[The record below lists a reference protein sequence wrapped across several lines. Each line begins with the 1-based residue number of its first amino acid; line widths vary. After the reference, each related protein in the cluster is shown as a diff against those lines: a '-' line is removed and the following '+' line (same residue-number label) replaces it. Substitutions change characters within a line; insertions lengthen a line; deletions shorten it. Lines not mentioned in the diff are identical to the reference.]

1 MIQISIFYSV
11 EEVYFT
17 SAEQGGNDMS

>member
-1 MIQISIFYSV
+1 MIQISILYSV